1 MSRITLRTKLVIG
14 IVALLTAVSIAIGV
28 ISVVA
33 LETFLVGRLDGQ
45 LVAATGRS
53 EDAFGPDQGP
63 PGAEPGEPGQPRAD
77 DFVVLPGQRE
87 GTLAGLVDPAG
98 VVSAAVLGERGTV
111 VPLSSEQSARLVTS
125 DLGELPSTVDL
136 GAGLGNYRVV
146 IRPTSFA
153 GDLIIGL
160 PLKEV
165 DETVLRLALLV
176 LGVGIVGVS
185 IAAAAGAGI
194 VRLALRPLDR
204 VADAASRV
212 AEIPLDRGDVDL
224 AVRVG
229 DVDANPS
236 TEVGKVGAAVNRM
249 LDHVASALTA
259 RQASENKVRTF
270 VADASHELRTPLAAI
285 RGYSELTRRS
295 GHELPEDIVHA
306 MARVE
311 SETVRMTALVEDLL
325 LLARLDEGNPLARDS
340 VDLAGVIR
348 DSIADARVADSAVAD
363 SAVADTAV
371 ADTAVA
377 DTTGS
382 APEHDWVF
390 VEASTP
396 ILVAGDA
403 PRLHQVVANLLANAR
418 QHTPPGT
425 TVTVTPSIEGTDALV
440 QVSDTGPGI
449 DAELLPRIY
458 QRFVRADG
466 SRARP
471 AGNTARSASSSQSA
485 SLGPPAS
492 TGLGLSIVQGV
503 IEAHGGTVGVRSE
516 PGETVFWFRMPLARP
531 SQVAPSGAALRGAA
545 PA

>member
-1 MSRITLRTKLVIG
+1 MSRVTLRTKLVVG
-14 IVALLTAVSIAIGV
+14 IVALLTAVSIGIGV

-45 LVAATGRS
+45 LKAATGRS
-53 EDAFGPDQGP
+53 EDAFGPGQGP
-63 PGAEPGEPGQPRAD
+63 PGAVQGDQGAPGTPGAD
-77 DFVVLPGQRE
+77 DVVVLPGQRE

-98 VVSAAVLGERGTV
+98 TVSAAVLGERGTV
-111 VPLSSEQSARLVTS
+111 VQLSPEQSARLVTS
-125 DLGELPSTVDL
+125 NLGELPSTVDL
-136 GAGLGNYRVV
+136 GPGFGHYRVV

-176 LGVGIVGVS
+176 LGVGVVGVV
-185 IAAAAGAGI
+185 IAAAAGAAI

-229 DVDANPS
+229 EIDANPS

-249 LDHVASALTA
+249 LDHVASALSA
-259 RQASENKVRTF
+259 RQASENKVRSF

-295 GHELPEDIVHA
+295 GHDLPNDIVHA

-325 LLARLDEGNPLARDS
+325 LLARLDEGNPLAHDS
-340 VDLAGVIR
+340 VDLSVIVR
-348 DSIADARVADSAVAD
+348 DSIADATVAGPGHEWALVESSA
-363 SAVADTAV
+363 
-371 ADTAVA
+371 
-377 DTTGS
+377 
-382 APEHDWVF
+382 
-390 VEASTP
+390 P
-396 ILVAGDA
+396 ILVTGDA
-403 PRLHQVVANLLANAR
+403 TRLHQVVANLLGNAR

-425 TVTVTPSIEGTDALV
+425 TVTVTSRVDGTDALV
-440 QVSDTGPGI
+440 RVSDSGPGI
-449 DAELLPRIY
+449 DAELLPRIFE
-458 QRFVRADG
+458 RFVRADV
-466 SRARP
+466 SRARQI
-471 AGNTARSASSSQSA
+471 GNA
-485 SLGPPAS
+485 GPPGAAGPSAS
-492 TGLGLSIVQGV
+492 TGLGLSIVAGV
-503 IEAHGGTVGVRSE
+503 IEAHGGTVGVQSA
-516 PGETVFWFRMPLARP
+516 PGETVFWFRMPLAGPR
-531 SQVAPSGAALRGAA
+531 QGAPPHSAAQA
-545 PA
+545 

>member
-1 MSRITLRTKLVIG
+1 MSRVTLRTKLVAG

-53 EDAFGPDQGP
+53 EDAFGADQGR
-63 PGAEPGEPGQPRAD
+63 PGAQRGEPDEPGAD

-111 VPLSSEQSARLVTS
+111 VPLSAEQSARLLTS
-125 DLGELPSTVDL
+125 SLSELPSTVDL
-136 GAGLGNYRVV
+136 GAGFGNYRVV
-146 IRPTSFA
+146 IRATSFA

-165 DETVLRLALLV
+165 DETLLRLALLV
-176 LGVGIVGVS
+176 LGVGVVGVI

-229 DVDANPS
+229 EVDANPS

-249 LDHVASALTA
+249 LDHVASALSA

-295 GHELPEDIVHA
+295 GHDLPKDIVHA

-325 LLARLDEGNPLARDS
+325 LLARLDECNPLARDS

-348 DSIADARVADSAVAD
+348 DSIADA
-363 SAVADTAV
+363 T
-371 ADTAVA
+371 VA
-377 DTTGS
+377 DTTVTG
-382 APEHDWVF
+382 PEHDWVL

-396 ILVAGDA
+396 IRVTGDA
-403 PRLHQVVANLLANAR
+403 TRLHQVVANLLANAR

-425 TVTVTPSIEGTDALV
+425 TVTVTSSVEGTDALV

-471 AGNTARSASSSQSA
+471 SGTTAPSASSGHSA
-485 SLGPPAS
+485 SSGRPAS
-492 TGLGLSIVQGV
+492 TGLGLSIVAGV
-503 IEAHGGTVGVRSE
+503 IEAHGGTVGVRSK
-516 PGETVFWFRMPLARP
+516 PGETVFWFRMPLAGLRK
-531 SQVAPSGAALRGAA
+531 VAPPAAALRAAA